1 MGSHPGTFNIDRDD
15 EAMTI
20 KGEAIVKI
28 IKNIHYP
35 FETGTYEPHEDGS
48 VHYNAKLKSAFGNGT
63 LDADFDI
70 DKDGNISGGA
80 KGILTWDGKATNWG
94 LRACSFSSLPLSAG
108 MRYDIFSL
116 ERPAGHR
123 PWAGRSQQLEKR
135 K

>member
-35 FETGTYEPHEDGS
+35 
-48 VHYNAKLKSAFGNGT
+48 AFGNGT

-80 KGILTWDGKATNWG
+80 KGILTWDGKATNW
-94 LRACSFSSLPLSAG
+94 
-108 MRYDIFSL
+108 
-116 ERPAGHR
+116 
-123 PWAGRSQQLEKR
+123 Q
-135 K
+135 

>member
-80 KGILTWDGKATNWG
+80 KGILTE
-94 LRACSFSSLPLSAG
+94 LFSVVLSHALLPV
-108 MRYDIFSL
+108 IFDWQKK
-116 ERPAGHR
+116 PC
-123 PWAGRSQQLEKR
+123 
-135 K
+135 

>member
-1 MGSHPGTFNIDRDD
+1 MAIKHFEHPCTVHFMGSHPGTFNIDRDD

-80 KGILTWDGKATNWG
+80 KGILTWDGKAENW
-94 LRACSFSSLPLSAG
+94 
-108 MRYDIFSL
+108 
-116 ERPAGHR
+116 
-123 PWAGRSQQLEKR
+123 Q
-135 K
+135 

>member
-1 MGSHPGTFNIDRDD
+1 MAIKHFEHPCTVHFMGSHPGTFNIDRDD

-35 FETGTYEPHEDGS
+35 FETGTY
-48 VHYNAKLKSAFGNGT
+48 

-80 KGILTWDGKATNWG
+80 KGILTWDGKAENW
-94 LRACSFSSLPLSAG
+94 
-108 MRYDIFSL
+108 
-116 ERPAGHR
+116 
-123 PWAGRSQQLEKR
+123 K
-135 K
+135 